1 VAARV
6 WTFTITDAR
15 SGVTLASPW
24 PAVTMVGVGVAY
36 TACDGCALADGPTET
51 KVTVLSSA
59 SAKRR
64 ESMVMFTRR
73 EDR

>member
-1 VAARV
+1 
-6 WTFTITDAR
+6 
-15 SGVTLASPW
+15 
-24 PAVTMVGVGVAY
+24 VTMVGVGVAY

-64 ESMVMFTRR
+64 ESMVLFTRR